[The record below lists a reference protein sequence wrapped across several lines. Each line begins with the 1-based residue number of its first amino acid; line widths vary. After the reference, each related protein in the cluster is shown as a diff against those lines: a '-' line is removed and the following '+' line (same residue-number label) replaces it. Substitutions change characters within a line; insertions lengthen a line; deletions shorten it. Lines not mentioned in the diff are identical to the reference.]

1 MVDLLLTEEVRSLP
15 HRFCDDI
22 LDLIVDLAPVQASD
36 GGLFIDRLLEGERP
50 YCSRSCGVC
59 GAALGD
65 GSDAG
70 PPGGEGH
77 GDPLAL
83 SAYTGVKTAF
93 LLLRPYLNWR
103 AKYLCSLLSGALL

>member
-1 MVDLLLTEEVRSLP
+1 MDSLLADDVRSLP
-15 HRFCDDI
+15 HCFCDDI
-22 LDLIVDLAPVQASD
+22 LDPIADLAPVQATD
-36 GGLFIDRLLEGERP
+36 GGLVIDRLLEGERP

-59 GAALGD
+59 GADLGD

-83 SAYTGVKTAF
+83 FTSAGVKTSF
-93 LLLRPYLNWR
+93 LLLH
-103 AKYLCSLLSGALL
+103 